1 MSIKQIHQNNSDYP
15 SILKKY
21 LDENSPKVIACIGNL
36 DILKKKT
43 LAVFCSVKCPGNL
56 ILQTYD
62 LAQHLRDDGV
72 TVISGFHSPIER
84 ECLNILLRGKQS
96 VIICPARSIE
106 GMRIK
111 KEFRKPIEDGR
122 LLLLSHFTDKQN
134 RISSQRALERNRF
147 VAAITDSIFVSYAAK
162 ESKTEGFCREILKW
176 QKPLY
181 TFESDV
187 NANLIA
193 LGAKPLNHLKLSE

>member
-111 KEFRKPIEDGR
+111 KCLLFLCLMSRDRFRFR
-122 LLLLSHFTDKQN
+122 L
-134 RISSQRALERNRF
+134 
-147 VAAITDSIFVSYAAK
+147 V
-162 ESKTEGFCREILKW
+162 
-176 QKPLY
+176 
-181 TFESDV
+181 
-187 NANLIA
+187 
-193 LGAKPLNHLKLSE
+193 